1 MPVQCT
7 FCVNLRISK
16 ILEQKRSR
24 QTKYGSNKFEEGKK
38 VTTPTIPFG
47 RLAQPE
53 DIAHAVLYLA
63 SDVASM
69 VTGALLNVDGG
80 CGI

>member
-1 MPVQCT
+1 M
-7 FCVNLRISK
+7 
-16 ILEQKRSR
+16 EQKRTQ
-24 QTKYGSNKFEEGKK
+24 QTKYGINKFEEGKK
-38 VTTPTIPFG
+38 TTIPTIPFG

-53 DIAHAVLYLA
+53 DIAHAALYLA